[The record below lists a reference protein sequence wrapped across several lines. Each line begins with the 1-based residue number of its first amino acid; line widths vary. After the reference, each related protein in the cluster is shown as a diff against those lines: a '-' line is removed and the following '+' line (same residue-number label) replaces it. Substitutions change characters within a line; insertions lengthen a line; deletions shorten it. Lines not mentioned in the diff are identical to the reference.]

1 MGAALRLPVL
11 SIQITSCL
19 IMSPNEKLVEVIKS
33 LRNDPECTDLL
44 KDLLDEGRIVS
55 EIAVAIQ
62 EGRKRS
68 DFVQIIPA
76 ELYWDFCQ
84 LIRGN
89 RIDGGTVTRRI
100 GQYGGL
106 FLKPDA
112 VRNEQ
117 IDLPKEQEL
126 EAVEAQQE
134 AADKNERAKEKFYY
148 PLVKQWAI
156 DNGFAGCEIVGGA
169 LPRYR
174 WENPDLI
181 CLDYDVHKN
190 HKIVELSCISFEVKL
205 NIDPYAVWQAA
216 HYHRFSNQVYL
227 AIAKSEQEIADR
239 YEGRALDLAIEFG
252 LGVLCFEKET
262 KQFRMMQRPKTIK
275 PSHEEIELVFESYP
289 RIAGPILDR
298 MREAYSDLYRFR
310 FS

>member
-1 MGAALRLPVL
+1 MN
-11 SIQITSCL
+11 S
-19 IMSPNEKLVEVIKS
+19 NDKLVEVINT
-33 LRNDPECTDLL
+33 LRDQTDCPDFLKVLL
-44 KDLLDEGRIVS
+44 ADVGKVT
-55 EIAVAIQ
+55 EIAVAIR
-62 EGRKRS
+62 EGGKRS

-76 ELYWDFCQ
+76 EQYWDFCQ
-84 LIRGN
+84 LVRGK
-89 RIDGGTVTRRI
+89 RVDGATITRRV

-148 PLVKQWAI
+148 PLVKQWAVE
-156 DNGFAGCEIVGGA
+156 NGFTGCEIVGGA

-190 HKIVELSCISFEVKL
+190 HKLIELSCTSFEVKL

-216 HYHRFSNQVYL
+216 HYQRFSNQVYL

-252 LGVLCFEKET
+252 LGVLCFENDM
-262 KQFRMMQRPKTIK
+262 KQFRMMHRPKTIK

-289 RIAGPILDR
+289 QIADPILGR
-298 MREAYSDLYRFR
+298 MRDAYSDLYRVR